1 MNVGGN
7 LGTAA
12 SKLQH
17 GEAHSEYAWA
27 ASRCPHIP
35 AGSHPNGRR
44 GRARRGHQAS
54 QGTLAPSN
62 LQAGCG
68 RLNQTGKTA
77 SQTTRKEIGLCRGAE
92 PAKDSIRCH
101 LGSEFV
107 VCKECFA
114 LAILQHDISA
124 TLKLA
129 SRLTTRHP
137 PCYERGSRRGAPLR
151 WHERGADREGKGE
164 GHEGRRG
171 RGTRCGC
178 ALISWTTS
186 ARTGSHSARSSF
198 VIFSNGFA
206 GAPGIASR

>member
-12 SKLQH
+12 SNLQH
-17 GEAHSEYAWA
+17 GEAQSEYAWA

-35 AGSHPNGRR
+35 AGSQPNGRR

-124 TLKLA
+124 ILKLA
-129 SRLTTRHP
+129 DSQPVIRRATSAAAGVVRH
-137 PCYERGSRRGAPLR
+137 CGGMSAAPT
-151 WHERGADREGKGE
+151 GREGE
-164 GHEGRRG
+164 GREGRRG

>member
-1 MNVGGN
+1 MKAARLCGCVQNSRPKWCAHQEAPSQSSGYNSNDTRNRIALNVGGN

-54 QGTLAPSN
+54 QGTVAPSN

-77 SQTTRKEIGLCRGAE
+77 SQTTRKGIGLCYAE
-92 PAKDSIRCH
+92 GPNPQRTR
-101 LGSEFV
+101 
-107 VCKECFA
+107 FA
-114 LAILQHDISA
+114 AISA
-124 TLKLA
+124 A
-129 SRLTTRHP
+129 S
-137 PCYERGSRRGAPLR
+137 SS
-151 WHERGADREGKGE
+151 
-164 GHEGRRG
+164 
-171 RGTRCGC
+171 C
-178 ALISWTTS
+178 ARSASLLPSCNMTS
-186 ARTGSHSARSSF
+186 AQF
-198 VIFSNGFA
+198 
-206 GAPGIASR
+206 

>member
-1 MNVGGN
+1 LNVGGN

-54 QGTLAPSN
+54 QGTLAPAN

-124 TLKLA
+124 ILKLA
-129 SRLTTRHP
+129 DSQPVIRRATSAAAGVVRHCGGMSAAP
-137 PCYERGSRRGAPLR
+137 TGWGRERDMRG
-151 WHERGADREGKGE
+151 GGGE
-164 GHEGRRG
+164 GQ
-171 RGTRCGC
+171 
-178 ALISWTTS
+178 
-186 ARTGSHSARSSF
+186 
-198 VIFSNGFA
+198 
-206 GAPGIASR
+206 GAAVP